1 MTNGHLTLSVYEK
14 LLAIKKKV
22 VEVILHGRPPKRK
35 ISNKNPNLWVY
46 DKYFALR
53 DPNFSVTK
61 LIGISIS
68 KARIEWV
75 AISRKESFNILQN
88 MKFRAYF

>member
-1 MTNGHLTLSVYEK
+1 MVGHQKGK
-14 LLAIKKKV
+14 LV
-22 VEVILHGRPPKRK
+22 TK
-35 ISNKNPNLWVY
+35 IQNLWVY
-46 DKYFALR
+46 NKYFALR

-68 KARIEWV
+68 EARIEWV